1 MGVYIN
7 QASSYKKNADKL
19 VIELEDMRTKLEDA
33 LSKTIIPKDGDYL
46 TEHVQEELEEKINE
60 IKTLITDINSRSSHL
75 IEEAKKIDER
85 IEREKRE
92 REEKLKEK
100 EEENKE

>member
-60 IKTLITDINSRSSHL
+60 IKTLITVINSRSSRL

>member
-60 IKTLITDINSRSSHL
+60 IKTLITDINSRSSRL

>member
-46 TEHVQEELEEKINE
+46 TEHVQEELEEKIN
-60 IKTLITDINSRSSHL
+60 
-75 IEEAKKIDER
+75 
-85 IEREKRE
+85 
-92 REEKLKEK
+92 
-100 EEENKE
+100 